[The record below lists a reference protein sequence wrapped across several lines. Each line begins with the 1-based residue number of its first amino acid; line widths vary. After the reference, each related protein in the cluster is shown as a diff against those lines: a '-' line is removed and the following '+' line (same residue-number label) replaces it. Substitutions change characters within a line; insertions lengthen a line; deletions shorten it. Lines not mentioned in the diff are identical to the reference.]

1 MTPSDTPK
9 YTFAKRRNYKR
20 DCPCGEHNNKDGKFI
35 HYEGFENYG
44 FCHSCDKTF
53 PPPREENQFNKPY
66 APRPKPSKPIEYS
79 RYPNEAA
86 RNHLKSRTENNLY
99 KYLVKR
105 IGDVAEVDDLALKY
119 GLCDSNHWP
128 NTTMFWYVDEKKQV
142 RSAKIMR
149 YNPDNGKRIKDGP
162 YFNWIH
168 RVENIDGFKL
178 EKCLFG
184 LHLLKD
190 DNNTI
195 GIVESEKT
203 AILCAYLLPKITWMA
218 TGGKSGL
225 NASILKPIQG
235 RKIIL
240 YPDLKAYNDWRE
252 KADLIRQ
259 ELPLI
264 DISTST
270 VLIDRYD
277 VNGPN
282 DYDLADV
289 LRRSTSVLDDIIT
302 QYPLM
307 NKMIEMFGIEKSD
320 ITIDSD

>member
-1 MTPSDTPK
+1 
-9 YTFAKRRNYKR
+9 
-20 DCPCGEHNNKDGKFI
+20 
-35 HYEGFENYG
+35 
-44 FCHSCDKTF
+44 
-53 PPPREENQFNKPY
+53 
-66 APRPKPSKPIEYS
+66 
-79 RYPNEAA
+79 
-86 RNHLKSRTENNLY
+86 LKSRTENNLY

-128 NTTMFWYVDEKKQV
+128 NATMFWYVDEKKQV
-142 RSAKIMR
+142 RSAKIML
-149 YNPDNGKRIKDGP
+149 YNPDNGKRNTDGP

-168 RVENIDGFKL
+168 SVENRDDFKL
-178 EKCLFG
+178 EICLFG

-190 DNNTI
+190 DNKTI

-203 AILCAYLLPKITWMA
+203 AILCAYLLPQ
-218 TGGKSGL
+218 
-225 NASILKPIQG
+225 PIQG
-235 RKIIL
+235 CKIIL
-240 YPDLKAYNDWRE
+240 YPDLRGYDDWRE
-252 KADLIRQ
+252 EADLIRQ

-277 VNGPN
+277 VNGPI

-289 LRRSTSVLDDIIT
+289 LYRSTSVLDDIIA